1 MKTQTYLLN
10 RNNVYYFRRW
20 IPRNLRAI
28 LGKKDDLCTG
38 VGNTLMNIYGRITA
52 SVINHFTNKDI
63 PVLTIHDSYIVE
75 RAYEI
80 ELMDVM
86 NQSISNELD
95 GYKIN
100 IKKEVIS
107 LNEIQ
112 SMRNM
117 VPISEKEDFS
127 YSSVTSF
134 KETKEY
140 KARLNDHNEWLKQ
153 YIY

>member
-1 MKTQTYLLN
+1 
-10 RNNVYYFRRW
+10 
-20 IPRNLRAI
+20 
-28 LGKKDDLCTG
+28 
-38 VGNTLMNIYGRITA
+38 MNIDGRITA
-52 SVINHFTNKDI
+52 SVINHFTKKDI

-75 RAYEI
+75 RAYEV

-107 LNEIQ
+107 SNQIQ
-112 SMRNM
+112 SMKNM
-117 VPISEKEDFS
+117 VPISEKEDFK

-140 KARLNDHNEWLKQ
+140 KARENNHNQWLKE
-153 YIY
+153 YI